1 MLLRY
6 TTVYCPRLSTSVLLP
21 YSPTPLLPYSP
32 TPLLP
37 YYPPTLRLSTPND
50 TSTPTHC

>member
-1 MLLRY
+1 MLSAAKGAEAAQSFSKDGSNH
-6 TTVYCPRLSTSVLLP
+6 PLLP

-37 YYPPTLRLSTPND
+37 YSSTTALNRI
-50 TSTPTHC
+50 TP